1 NSDALLALSEAH
13 LQAWKNSLRRDQ
25 PLVAVRELENSLR
38 AAEQALRVSPGSQRA
53 RFQVANRLSRL
64 AAFRAAQ

>member
-1 NSDALLALSEAH
+1 

-25 PLVAVRELENSLR
+25 LNAAVRELEKSLH
-38 AAEQALRVSPGSQRA
+38 AAEQALQVSPESQRA

-64 AAFRAAQ
+64 AAFRAAP